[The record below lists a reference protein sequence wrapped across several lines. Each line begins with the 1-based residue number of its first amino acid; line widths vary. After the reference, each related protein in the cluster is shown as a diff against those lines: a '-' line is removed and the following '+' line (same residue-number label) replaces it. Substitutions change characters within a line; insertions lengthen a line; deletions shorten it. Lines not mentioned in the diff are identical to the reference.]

1 MNKKM
6 TDKPQ
11 GERVER
17 SRFKLDSRIKD
28 VLLLGVLALVLVV
41 AAWKIFYK
49 DETKETLSVV
59 QSSESEEKVGRLLRE
74 IEGVGDA
81 NVMICETE
89 DGVTGVVVVC
99 EGANDLQVIMNVRE
113 AVAAALGTEEKAV
126 KIYLKKE

>member
-11 GERVER
+11 SERSER
-17 SRFKLDSRIKD
+17 SRFKLDGRIKD

-59 QSSESEEKVGRLLRE
+59 QASESEEKVGRLLRE
-74 IEGVGDA
+74 IEGVGEA